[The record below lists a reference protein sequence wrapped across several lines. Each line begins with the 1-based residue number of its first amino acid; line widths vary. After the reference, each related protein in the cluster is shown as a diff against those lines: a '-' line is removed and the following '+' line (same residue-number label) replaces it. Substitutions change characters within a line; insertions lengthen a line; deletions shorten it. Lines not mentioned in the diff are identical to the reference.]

1 MSPVAGP
8 LKATPLTSLF
18 RDMGARMVDFAG
30 WELPVQFSSVLEEH
44 QAVRTAAGLF
54 DVSHMGEIEVRGRT
68 ALDLVQS
75 VTSNDAA
82 RLAPGRAQYT
92 ALTTEQGTFVDDI
105 IVYRRG
111 EDDFLLVVNAA
122 NADKDFAWI
131 ASHAR
136 GSVEVVDASA
146 RYAQLAL
153 QGPRAVAILQT
164 QVTAP
169 LGSIRSFH
177 FIETPV
183 AGTPCLVART
193 GYTGE
198 DGFEIYAPPAS
209 APDLFRA
216 LMRAGKPHGLA
227 PCGLGARDTLRLE
240 ARMLLYG
247 NDIDETTTVLEAG
260 LDGVMRLDKGP
271 FVGREA
277 LLREK
282 ERGPGR
288 RLMGFEMI
296 DPGIPR
302 HGHTIKVDGAGTGV
316 VTSGTLGPTVK
327 KSIGLAY
334 FPARAAGVGT
344 RFHVDIRGRDA
355 QAVIVPTP
363 FYRRPHPGGPT

>member
-1 MSPVAGP
+1 MPPAAGP
-8 LKATPLTSLF
+8 LKATPLARLF
-18 RDMGARMVDFAG
+18 REMGARMVDFAG

-54 DVSHMGEIEVRGRT
+54 DVSHMGEVEVRGRA
-68 ALDLVQS
+68 ALDLVQT
-75 VTSNDAA
+75 VTCNDAA
-82 RLAPGRAQYT
+82 RLSPGRAQYT
-92 ALTTEQGTFVDDI
+92 VLTTDAGTFVDDI

-111 EDDFLLVVNAA
+111 EDDFLLVVNAS
-122 NADKDFAWI
+122 NTEKDFAWI

-136 GSVEVVDASA
+136 GRVEVTNASA

-153 QGPRAVAILQT
+153 QGPRAQSILQA
-164 QVTAP
+164 QVTVPLAP
-169 LGSIRSFH
+169 IRPFH
-177 FIETPV
+177 FVEIPL
-183 AGTPCLVART
+183 AGTNCLVART

-198 DGFEIYAPPAS
+198 DGFEVYGPPEA

-216 LMRAGKPHGLA
+216 LLRAGAPHGLL

-260 LDGVMRLDKGP
+260 LDAVVKLDKGP
-271 FVGREA
+271 FIGAVA
-277 LLREK
+277 LRREK
-282 ERGPGR
+282 ERGPSR

-302 HGHTIKVDGAGTGV
+302 HGHPIRIEGVKAGA
-316 VTSGTLGPTVK
+316 VTSGTFGPTVK

-355 QAVIVPTP
+355 RAVIVPTP
-363 FYRRPHPGGPT
+363 FYRRPH